1 MTSLIQIRSVDSGQ
15 AEENDNWENEEDEE
29 EEEEERETHVAFV
42 LSSSCL
48 SLHDNLPFKN
58 HPLLTCVSTARS
70 VSHTL
75 SPCGLPG
82 RLGVPASLSMER
94 EEHSGV
100 SAVFTASPFLNPGLS
115 EIGPGAVVARDVDG
129 AIVDLGIRHSETAL
143 TCAGAP

>member
-1 MTSLIQIRSVDSGQ
+1 M
-15 AEENDNWENEEDEE
+15 EENDNWENEEDEE
-29 EEEEERETHVAFV
+29 EEEEERETDVAFV

-48 SLHDNLPFKN
+48 SLHDDLPFKN

-100 SAVFTASPFLNPGLS
+100 SAVFTFLLPSLS
-115 EIGPGAVVARDVDG
+115 EIGPGEVVAGDVAG
-129 AIVDLGIRHSETAL
+129 AVVDLGIRHSETAL